1 MLQATS
7 VSDTADIRHRTKAV
21 AKGLGHTTV
30 MCLVTEWMRYL
41 EYTLLEVGE
50 RSYFRCHHTSIS
62 MQHDPDY

>member
-21 AKGLGHTTV
+21 AKGLGHTIV
-30 MCLVTEWMRYL
+30 MCLVNEWMRYL

-50 RSYFRCHHTSIS
+50 RRYFRYPLSSYLNFNAT
-62 MQHDPDY
+62 